1 MSERATKTFLQSL
14 TANPDSAASSLAKLL
29 TLGMGLGQHDC
40 GKAASAAA
48 RSSEH
53 DDDNDAC
60 AVFQDASEYERR
72 SLTRHR
78 RCRPLVLAQQLD
90 PLDDRVGGE
99 AGGELRQKRFRS
111 NGLGLHA
118 WNFEAQRTAAQRV
131 HNAQVHRPNLQEVLA
146 LLGKSLTTYT
156 PILPVTRPRRGLLVA
171 PTQAPG

>member
-48 RSSEH
+48 RSSECRGTMTTTMRAQCFKTRQST
-53 DDDNDAC
+53 NG
-60 AVFQDASEYERR
+60 AVSPGIGAAARSCSHSSSILLTTEWAGRR
-72 SLTRHR
+72 GVSCDR
-78 RCRPLVLAQQLD
+78 R
-90 PLDDRVGGE
+90 GS
-99 AGGELRQKRFRS
+99 RS

-146 LLGKSLTTYT
+146 LLGNL
-156 PILPVTRPRRGLLVA
+156 
-171 PTQAPG
+171 